1 MQDWDL
7 AEARARHALEE
18 VDTARTQV
26 LGALGVQ
33 WRSAAG
39 RAYRSRLEDCL
50 RQLDAVPRELEEA
63 LAAIRRGRESPTV
76 AGP

>member
-7 AEARARHALEE
+7 AAARTRHALEE
-18 VDTARTQV
+18 VDTARAHV
-26 LGALGVQ
+26 LAALGVQ

-39 RAYRSRLEDCL
+39 SAYRDRLEDCL

-63 LAAIRRGRESPTV
+63 LAAIRSGRDSPPV

>member
-1 MQDWDL
+1 MHDWDV
-7 AEARARHALEE
+7 AEVRARHALEE

-39 RAYRSRLEDCL
+39 RAYRNRLAECL
-50 RQLDAVPRELEEA
+50 RELDAVPRELEEA
-63 LAAIRRGRESPTV
+63 LVAIRRGRDSPPV